1 MKNSLKKVFYKALYS
16 VRPVLNLRAD
26 MSVKGLSGVAW
37 LGCTGGAIYQVGT
50 GNQNKDITKGCL
62 VGAPVFAAIY
72 LYLDNRDA
80 KRQQCEFQHQ
90 ETVARIKHSGA
101 KGNALKEEPE
111 SEVVKPAYLKPFDK
125 APSVASL
132 NDLATAQGQ
141 DLHPLVSKYLYEGEL
156 SIFVSMANKGKTIVA
171 VQMAIDLANGES
183 TIFNMETP
191 PRKQTVW
198 YYNFEMS
205 APQMK
210 KRLTGKDGTTVK
222 FPENVLMINCKGCYE
237 DVDSFLNALALDAET
252 KITGNTVVFIDTIT
266 NLCPQFFSKEV
277 SYVLRSLSTIQEH
290 VRRSKGF
297 SLTIVIESHTT
308 KINDSEPLGFDNM
321 KGGVNQSNLTDSI
334 FALGVAH
341 GKKGY
346 RYMKNLKL
354 RNDEQPDEVDVIEI
368 SRSSYVRPHF
378 VKTAKEEDVLP
389 PRKKPTG
396 KGVGTDEVADGKRS
410 ISDEWDGKLS
420 LEQTLEMKK
429 FYKEGEKGRGLGPT
443 ANKFGLKFPNDVSR
457 ELQKIEKFLETHPD
471 FRAEDL

>member
-1 MKNSLKKVFYKALYS
+1 MKNSIKKVFYKALYS
-16 VRPVLNLRAD
+16 VHPVLNLRAD
-26 MSVKGLSGVAW
+26 MSVKGLSGVAC
-37 LGCTGGAIYQVGT
+37 LGCTGGALYQVGT

-62 VGAPVFAAIY
+62 LGVPVFALFY
-72 LYLDNRDA
+72 LYLDSRDA
-80 KRQQCEFQHQ
+80 KRQQCEYQHQ

-101 KGNALKEEPE
+101 RGNFLKEELE

-191 PRKQTVW
+191 PRKQNVW

-210 KRLTGKDGTTVK
+210 KRLTGKDGTAIE

-237 DVDSFLNALALDAET
+237 DVDSFLNALAMDAET

-266 NLCPQFFSKEV
+266 DLCPQFFSKEV
-277 SYVLRSLSTIQEH
+277 SHVLRSLSTIQEH
-290 VRRSKGF
+290 VKRSTGF
-297 SLTIVIESHTT
+297 SLTVVLESHTT

-354 RNDEQPDEVDVIEI
+354 RNDEEPDEVDVIEI
-368 SRSSYVRPHF
+368 ARSNYVRPHF

-396 KGVGTDEVADGKRS
+396 KGGGSDEVADGKRS
-410 ISDEWDGKLS
+410 VSDEWEGKLS

-429 FYKEGEKGRGLGPT
+429 FHQPKIKGKGLLATAKE
-443 ANKFGLKFPNDVSR
+443 FGLNNAEEVSR
-457 ELQKIEKFLETHPD
+457 ELQKLDKFLEAHPD
-471 FRAEDL
+471 FRAEAL